1 MGSTPHPL
9 RRRTSAA
16 PRTPRSHFSRDAHPG
31 PRHRPAMNR
40 LPCRRPW
47 LALAVAALAAVAA
60 PARESAAAEYNQA
73 VRATTLLRTTTEVAG
88 TPLAYPTGAPAEVS
102 GLLVELPP
110 GAETGWH
117 RHTVPCFAYILSGE
131 IAVEQKDGPTR
142 TFRAG
147 DAFAELVGPEHN
159 GRTVG
164 AEPVRLVFFAGG
176 VQGHAFTE
184 KSAATAPRP

>member
-1 MGSTPHPL
+1 
-9 RRRTSAA
+9 
-16 PRTPRSHFSRDAHPG
+16 
-31 PRHRPAMNR
+31 MNR
-40 LPCRRPW
+40 LPRRPW
-47 LALAVAALAAVAA
+47 LALALTALAAVAA
-60 PARESAAAEYNQA
+60 PAREAVAEYNQA
-73 VRATTLLRTTTEVAG
+73 VRATTLLRTTTDVAG
-88 TPLAYPTGAPAEVS
+88 TPLSYPTGAPAEVS

-164 AEPVRLVFFAGG
+164 TEPVRLVFFAAG
-176 VQGHAFTE
+176 VQGRGFTE